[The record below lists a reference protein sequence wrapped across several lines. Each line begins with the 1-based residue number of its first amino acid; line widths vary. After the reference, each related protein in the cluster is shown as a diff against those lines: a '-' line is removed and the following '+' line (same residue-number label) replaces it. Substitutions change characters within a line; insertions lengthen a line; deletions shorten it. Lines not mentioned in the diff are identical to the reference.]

1 MSKKVV
7 VQGICYDEKSSFM
20 RGPAQAPQLIRER
33 LWSDAYNAYSELGVA
48 VTRDSVI
55 DMGDAEISAYEEI
68 YKITKHNLA
77 SSDLLLTWGGDH
89 SVSYPVLKAF
99 TEVHKGK
106 RLDLLHI
113 DAHADLYDSFEGD
126 KNSHACPFARIMED
140 GLVNRLV
147 QVGIRTLT
155 PHQRE
160 QADRYNVE
168 IIQMKD
174 FNLSSLPVFQNP
186 LYISLDIDGFDPAFA
201 PGVSHQES
209 GGLTPREVIALLHS
223 INTPLLGADVVE
235 YNPVNDVVGITAA
248 LASKMSKELLAMMIS

>member
-33 LWSDAYNAYSELGVA
+33 LWSDAYNSYSELGIA
-48 VTRDSVI
+48 VTKDSII
-55 DMGDAEISAYEEI
+55 DMGDSEIVEYDDI
-68 YKITKHNLA
+68 YQITKKNLNA
-77 SSDLLLTWGGDH
+77 GDRLLTFGGDH
-89 SVSYPVLKAF
+89 SISYPVLKAF

-126 KNSHACPFARIMED
+126 RNSHACPFARIMED
-140 GLVNRLV
+140 GLVGRLV

-160 QADRYNVE
+160 QAQRYNVE

-174 FNLSSLPVFQNP
+174 FNLSSLPSFQNP
-186 LYISLDIDGFDPAFA
+186 LYISLDIDAFDPAFA

-223 INTPLLGADVVE
+223 LKTPLLGADVVE
-235 YNPVNDVVGITAA
+235 YNPVNDVVGMTAA
-248 LASKMSKELLAMMIS
+248 LASKMTKELLAMMIS